1 MAIDP
6 VSAIAVATTAY
17 RSIVSAYRAGKQ
29 VEAMSKDIGK
39 WMGAIADVKQAHQEK
54 KKSRFKNVEEQALDT
69 YAALKKAEKM
79 EMDLKNFLIANYG
92 FNAWTDIMRIQR
104 GLRQERLEEKRRKA
118 RRRQRIMD
126 MLGLGFASLLI
137 ASMVAGLVAW
147 VVWLKGGF
155 K

>member
-1 MAIDP
+1 
-6 VSAIAVATTAY
+6 
-17 RSIVSAYRAGKQ
+17 
-29 VEAMSKDIGK
+29 DIGK

-54 KKSRFKNVEEQALDT
+54 KTSRFKNIEEQALDT

-79 EMDLKNFLIANYG
+79 EQDLKNFLIANYG
-92 FNAWTDIMRIQR
+92 FNAWNDLLRIQR
-104 GLRQERLEEKRRKA
+104 DIRKARLDEKRRKA
-118 RRRQRIMD
+118 RRVQKIMD
-126 MLGLGFASLLI
+126 MLGLGFAGLLI

>member
-17 RSIVSAYRAGKQ
+17 RGIVSAYRAGKQ

-54 KKSRFKNVEEQALDT
+54 KQSRFKNVEEQALDT

-92 FNAWTDIMRIQR
+92 FNAWTDLMRIQR

-118 RRRQRIMD
+118 RRVQKIMD
-126 MLGLGFASLLI
+126 ILGLGFASLLI

>member
-17 RSIVSAYRAGKQ
+17 RGIVSAYRAGKQ

-54 KKSRFKNVEEQALDT
+54 KQSRFKNVEEQALDT

-79 EMDLKNFLIANYG
+79 EQDLKNFLIANYG
-92 FNAWTDIMRIQR
+92 FNAWNDLLRIQR
-104 GLRQERLEEKRRKA
+104 DIRKARLEEKRRKEKRA
-118 RRRQRIMD
+118 EEIME
-126 MLGLGFASLLI
+126 MLGLGFVSLLI
-137 ASMVAGLVAW
+137 AAMVGGLVAW
-147 VVWLKGGF
+147 IGWLKGWF
-155 K
+155 E

>member
-17 RSIVSAYRAGKQ
+17 KGIVSAYRAGKQ

-54 KKSRFKNVEEQALDT
+54 KQSRFKNVEEQALDT

-79 EMDLKNFLIANYG
+79 ELDLKNFLIANYG
-92 FNAWTDIMRIQR
+92 FNAWNDLLRIQR
-104 GLRQERLEEKRRKA
+104 DIRKARLEEKRLKEKRVEE
-118 RRRQRIMD
+118 IME
-126 MLGLGFASLLI
+126 MLGLGFVSLLI
-137 ASMVAGLVAW
+137 AAMVGGLVAW

>member
-6 VSAIAVATTAY
+6 LTAIAVATTAY
-17 RSIVSAYRAGKQ
+17 KGIVKAFQTGKEI
-29 VEAMSKDIGK
+29 EAMSKDIGK

-54 KKSRFKNVEEQALDT
+54 KTSRFKNVEEQALDT

-92 FNAWTDIMRIQR
+92 FNAWTDLMRIQR
-104 GLRQERLEEKRRKA
+104 GLRKERLEEKRKKA
-118 RRRQRIMD
+118 IRTQQIMD

-147 VVWLKGGF
+147 VIWLKGGF